1 MVHILILISEG
12 EDDSRVLWIQVLY
25 RILQYR
31 QNVEVGEISS
41 DLALEQNQ
49 VEIDL
54 SWASQDLA
62 IVKSDTPVRGWDPYV
77 I

>member
-1 MVHILILISEG
+1 MVHILVLISEG